1 MKKMILT
8 LVLALVAGVA
18 FCQQRQDNTI
28 DTTNKRPVTSVTA
41 FRMHYDDLFKH
52 NADDS
57 VSPVQTLQI
66 NGEMLNSAV
75 KIISGETYGGI
86 NISAYAGHDMLVDTA
101 KGVVIIRKF
110 LK

>member
-8 LVLALVAGVA
+8 IALTMVACVA

-28 DTTNKRPVTSVTA
+28 DTTNKKAVTSTTA
-41 FRMHYDDLFKH
+41 FRMHYDDLFKR

-57 VSPVQTLQI
+57 VSPVQTIQI
-66 NGEMLNSAV
+66 NGEMLNSGV
-75 KIISGETYGGI
+75 KIVSGETYGGI

-110 LK
+110 L